1 MSKIRDISCYDIN
14 VRYSYVTP
22 WKGSFKTSSI
32 QIPCNFPVFTK
43 FEKKKKK
50 DWHVVY
56 PHIKYFGKNEL
67 NQKNIFILILLLKG

>member
-32 QIPCNFPVFTK
+32 QIPCNFPVFTT
-43 FEKKKKK
+43 FEKKRKKTGTSFI
-50 DWHVVY
+50 
-56 PHIKYFGKNEL
+56 HI
-67 NQKNIFILILLLKG
+67 